1 MAWNGENH
9 FYSYQNQIRK
19 QAKGGAIGNS
29 LTEKLGK
36 LMMKR
41 FDRKNLSLLKKLKI
55 ETEMS
60 KTYVDDNTVA
70 MRALDAG
77 VRFDAEKMK
86 MVVVQEFVEKDKDIP
101 EDKRTME
108 ELTKIANTVY
118 DYIPSSFNTTKVQSH
133 IFDATLLRIA
143 REPALD

>member
-1 MAWNGENH
+1 
-9 FYSYQNQIRK
+9 
-19 QAKGGAIGNS
+19 
-29 LTEKLGK
+29 
-36 LMMKR
+36 
-41 FDRKNLSLLKKLKI
+41 
-55 ETEMS
+55 MS
-60 KTYVDDNTVA
+60 KTYVDDNTFA
-70 MRALDAG
+70 IRALDTG

-86 MVVVQEFVEKDKDIP
+86 MVVVQEFVESDKDIP